1 MPRLAGIISSSDNI
15 CLSICIS
22 ALSWLQY
29 LIHPVKPGLLILTS
43 LNRFPD
49 WLGEDFS
56 NVVIFSEASSP
67 FILYCMSHLLAT
79 IALWL
84 FVAICVIPSDNV
96 MKGHLEMNDASC
108 HSLDLSFSISLCH
121 PLIHLLSFLNLGA
134 LWKGS
139 RSNQRV
145 GYLDWGHLCSLY
157 VGSGLTRCF
166 LRQSVIQRCPSGS
179 AQTLLTTHTL
189 SRAQCQAMDYLTEWT
204 DWRLPLFPGNPT
216 ACRLLALFWFER
228 GQNTRFFWPTLPVSS
243 GYRPQLRASTLHIRK
258 NSKRARAK
266 ATASCTSGWQC
277 LCLGW
282 TRVKFYHS
290 FPALLS
296 FASSWCCC

>member
-1 MPRLAGIISSSDNI
+1 MMLLVTPSTSPSLSLSAILSFIS
-15 CLSICIS
+15 CLFWTW
-22 ALSWLQY
+22 ALSGRGAD
-29 LIHPVKPGLLILTS
+29 LI
-43 LNRFPD
+43 RE
-49 WLGEDFS
+49 W
-56 NVVIFSEASSP
+56 
-67 FILYCMSHLLAT
+67 AT
-79 IALWL
+79 WIGG
-84 FVAICVIPSDNV
+84 ICVSSTLALGWPDAFLGNPSFNAAHPDQ
-96 MKGHLEMNDASC
+96 LR
-108 HSLDLSFSISLCH
+108 HSSQ
-121 PLIHLLSFLNLGA
+121 P
-134 LWKGS
+134 
-139 RSNQRV
+139 
-145 GYLDWGHLCSLY
+145 
-157 VGSGLTRCF
+157 
-166 LRQSVIQRCPSGS
+166 
-179 AQTLLTTHTL
+179 HTL
-189 SRAQCQAMDYLTEWT
+189 SRAQCQAMDYLTECT
-204 DWRLPLFPGNPT
+204 DWSLPLFPGNPT